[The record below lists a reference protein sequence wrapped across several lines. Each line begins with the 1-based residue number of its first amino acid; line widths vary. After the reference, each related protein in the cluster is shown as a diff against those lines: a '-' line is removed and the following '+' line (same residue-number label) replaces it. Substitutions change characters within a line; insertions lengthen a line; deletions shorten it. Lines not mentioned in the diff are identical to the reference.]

1 MVNEPACRSMCWL
14 NGPKCLCGSGSVN
27 VTPEVLK
34 AYYGTTT
41 FQACHEV
48 HELVAKYNGMV
59 DLMDDLKMSCNP
71 SGILS
76 YTPIWRAPLQLS
88 NTYFILGN
96 DLLSEKHQD
105 AMRRISKLVCGYK
118 DMWKLLYQLKKYPDH
133 ASHILAKVEV
143 PKEAPDL
150 SFVYNTLYEDVS
162 VAASGS

>member
-1 MVNEPACRSMCWL
+1 MCWL
-14 NGPKCLCGSGSVN
+14 QGPKCLCGSVSVS
-27 VTPEVLK
+27 VTPEVLQ
-34 AYYGTTT
+34 AYYGTT

-59 DLMDDLKMSCNP
+59 DLMDDLKMSYNP

-76 YTPIWRAPLQLS
+76 YTPVWRAPLQLS

-118 DMWKLLYQLKKYPDH
+118 DMWKILYQLKKYPDH
-133 ASHILAKVEV
+133 ASHILSKVEV

-150 SFVYNTLYEDVS
+150 SFVYNTLYEDGVGS
-162 VAASGS
+162 AVVTASGS

>member
-1 MVNEPACRSMCWL
+1 MCWL

-27 VTPEVLK
+27 VTSEVLK
-34 AYYGTTT
+34 AYHGTT

-48 HELVAKYNGMV
+48 HELVVKYNGI
-59 DLMDDLKMSCNP
+59 
-71 SGILS
+71 GILS

-105 AMRRISKLVCGYK
+105 ASKLVCGYK

-133 ASHILAKVEV
+133 AS
-143 PKEAPDL
+143 DL
-150 SFVYNTLYEDVS
+150 SFVYNTLYEDGS
-162 VAASGS
+162 SGSS